1 MANPFALKVLR
12 IGAKTIKKVVKKNK
26 SKYGSKNK
34 GMYNPSTR
42 SYHGKKGA
50 QGDMIPNDLATRPK
64 PGSRGTLRETAAEK
78 KARKIKKQD
87 DLGVIRGKGPKVSQS
102 DLPSTGSTYAK
113 PKRGGMQM
121 DPGSLRITPTSTP
134 KQSKKILKEVLGIKS

>member
-1 MANPFALKVLR
+1 MANPALALKALR
-12 IGAKTIKKVVKKNK
+12 IGAKTVKKVIKKNK

-50 QGDMIPNDLATRPK
+50 QGDMIPDDLTTRPK
-64 PGSRGTLRETAAEK
+64 AGKRGTLRETAAEK

-87 DLGVIRGKGPKVSQS
+87 DLGVIRGKG
-102 DLPSTGSTYAK
+102 TGAK
-113 PKRGGMQM
+113 PRYKLEPKPPQPQRGGMQM
-121 DPGSLRITPTSTP
+121 DPGSIRITPTSTP
-134 KQSKKILKEVLGIKS
+134 KQSKKILKEVFGIKS